1 MAIVDLLT
9 ELAKARLEK
18 ADTEGE
24 LTGYNR
30 LLNEVKDYLLKNHSQ
45 QVGLSLT
52 DREKKQAVA
61 QIIQDYLTGETGYL
75 LPDLEKIKQYCIQEI
90 CGYGPLDDLLAN
102 PDINEIMVN
111 NYQEIYIEINGQ
123 IQKTSRQFASEE
135 QLINVVRKILAPVG
149 RSLDLANP
157 YVDARL
163 ADGSRLNAVLS
174 PIAVHGTCVTIRKFP
189 VRFYTPE
196 NLLELGTCSREMLDF
211 LREAVNNRANMLLVG
226 GTSSG
231 KTSTLRS
238 ICAYIPSHERLV
250 TIEDVDELKLKQLH
264 PHVVSLEARKSKE
277 FPITLYDLL
286 LNALRMRP
294 DRLIVGEVRGKEA
307 LELLEAMNTGHEGSM
322 GTLHANNALQAI
334 QRLVLMI
341 LRNSMDLNPELVMRL
356 VCQTL
361 DYIVTMKRLSNG
373 KRVMLAITAVRG
385 YHQGEPWLEDVF
397 YFEEDRFYA
406 ASS

>member
-1 MAIVDLLT
+1 MLQ
-9 ELAKARLEK
+9 
-18 ADTEGE
+18 
-24 LTGYNR
+24 
-30 LLNEVKDYLLKNHSQ
+30 EVKEYLLKNHSQ
-45 QVGLSLT
+45 LVGLSLT
-52 DREKKQAVA
+52 DQEKKRFVA

-75 LPDLEKIKQYCIQEI
+75 LPDLDKVKQYCIQEI

-102 PDINEIMVN
+102 PDVNEIMVN
-111 NYQEIYIEINGQ
+111 NFQEIYIEIRGR
-123 IQKTSRQFASEE
+123 IEKTGRQFTSED
-135 QLINVVRKILAPVG
+135 QLINVIRKILAPVG
-149 RSLDLANP
+149 RSLDLAYP
-157 YVDARL
+157 CVDARL

-174 PIAVHGTCVTIRKFP
+174 SVAVHGTCVTIRKFP
-189 VRFYTPE
+189 ARFYKPAD
-196 NLLELGTCSREMLDF
+196 LLALGTCSEEMMDF
-211 LREAVNNRANMLLVG
+211 LAAAINRRANILLVG

-238 ICAYIPSHERLV
+238 LCAFIPEHERLV

-277 FPITLYDLL
+277 YPVTLYDLL

-322 GTLHANNALQAI
+322 GTLHANNAQQAI

-341 LRNSMDLNPELVMRL
+341 LRNGMDLSPELVMRL

-361 DYIVTMKRLSNG
+361 DYIVTMIRLPDG
-373 KRVMLAITAVRG
+373 KRIMQAITAVKGQR
-385 YHQGEPWLEDVF
+385 QGEAQLEEIF
-397 YFEEDRFYA
+397 YFKEDRFYA
-406 ASS
+406 AGC